1 MLLTIHD
8 FQFELSEPF
17 KAGQPISAAEAR
29 VLNGARANRIRKT
42 IERETGKGESAGKR
56 VSRIEKRIQE
66 LERDFEF
73 TERSERAKLETELMA
88 FAREIAKERRRS
100 ERDPEVLNEAER
112 RLELQRETARVELD
126 ALLGGC

>member
-1 MLLTIHD
+1 MLLVIRD

-17 KAGQPISAAEAR
+17 KAGQVIGAAEAR
-29 VLNGARANRIRKT
+29 VLNGVRAERIRKA
-42 IERETGKGESAGKR
+42 IEREARKDESAGER
-56 VSRIEKRIQE
+56 ISRIEKRIQE

-73 TERSERAKLETELMA
+73 VERNERAKLDTELMA
-88 FAREIAKERRRS
+88 FAREIARERQRS

-126 ALLGGC
+126 ALLGSC